1 MAILPATATTWKKL
15 HPNPCVFTLT
25 SRIKAIS
32 KSHNNSN
39 LSHLCSGRGFFIF
52 PASYGLICV
61 WFVSDFIFPEWE
73 VGGGRPNIKSY
84 ITGLFENQSKL
95 QRYRLQQE
103 WTDLTSW
110 SLKIFLFRFRRSSQI
125 GCCFFWCL
133 GCVEISP
140 LCLNSMKYSQG
151 LRPPDVNLVSEAEIF
166 HWANQL
172 QSQ

>member
-1 MAILPATATTWKKL
+1 MAILPATATTWKEL
-15 HPNPCVFTLT
+15 HPNSCVFTLT

-61 WFVSDFIFPEWE
+61 WFHFSRVRDW
-73 VGGGRPNIKSY
+73 RANIKFY
-84 ITGLFENQSKL
+84 ITGIFENQSKL
-95 QRYRLQQE
+95 QRCRLQQE

-110 SLKIFLFRFRRSSQI
+110 SLKTFLLRFWRSSQI

-133 GCVEISP
+133 GCVEVSP

-151 LRPPDVNLVSEAEIF
+151 LRPPDVNLVSLSEAEIF